1 MTQSHSNQGVA
12 CQHDHPVDSGAIE
25 QYANEKLVVVK
36 ANTIGNPW
44 TMVVH
49 LENATVALGAMVGPV
64 RFSFVAPVADS
75 GATFLLFLNVL
86 VFGGC

>member
-25 QYANEKLVVVK
+25 QYANEEFVVVK
-36 ANTIGNPW
+36 TNAIGNPR
-44 TMVVH
+44 TVMVH
-49 LENATVALGAMVGPV
+49 LENATVALGAMVGTV
-64 RFSFVAPVADS
+64 RFRFVAPVADS
-75 GATFLLFLNVL
+75 SSTFFLFLNVL